1 MNAFIK
7 TENGLFKVYKRDQDW
22 QVVGPKFERWF
33 SVWSADV
40 LASLRRAI
48 NAVPGNDPTV
58 EIVKLTD
65 AIL

>member
-7 TENGLFKVYKRDQDW
+7 TENGLFKVYKRDQNW
-22 QVVGPKFERWF
+22 QVIGPKFERWF

-40 LASLRRAI
+40 LGSLRRAI
-48 NAVPGNDPTV
+48 DAVPGTNRTV

-65 AIL
+65 